1 MSATAL
7 LIGSAAQQ
15 ALLKVAR
22 SVCVYVWS
30 LYECCLS
37 QVGKVLGND
46 PGSRA
51 AFVHSGGLAAVQHM
65 AEAPGSK
72 LKEAVEIIN
81 SAYPEEIVKYY
92 SPQYSQQLLE
102 RLQTM
107 TTQAAY

>member
-1 MSATAL
+1 
-7 LIGSAAQQ
+7 
-15 ALLKVAR
+15 
-22 SVCVYVWS
+22 
-30 LYECCLS
+30 
-37 QVGKVLGND
+37 
-46 PGSRA
+46 
-51 AFVHSGGLAAVQHM
+51 M